1 MTAAP
6 NLSSVDP
13 SMTSPVGTL
22 SAWTRFA
29 LMLCTAVAVVVLG
42 AIPLLRVLAGH

>member
-13 SMTSPVGTL
+13 SMTNPVGTL
-22 SAWTRFA
+22 SPWTRFA
-29 LMLCTAVAVVVLG
+29 LMLCTALAVVVLG
-42 AIPLLRVLAGH
+42 AIPLLRALAVH